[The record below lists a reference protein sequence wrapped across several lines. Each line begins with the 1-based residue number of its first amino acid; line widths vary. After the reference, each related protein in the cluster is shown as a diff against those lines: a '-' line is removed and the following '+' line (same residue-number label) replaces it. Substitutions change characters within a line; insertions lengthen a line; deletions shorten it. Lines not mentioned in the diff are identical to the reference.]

1 MEEKLHQLISSRSP
15 WLLKDNPFSNLIYKF
30 LKNFLRFD
38 ETVNVGNHIQD
49 MSGAEAFNWLGEEYT
64 SNCVIEGLENIPKNG
79 KALLV
84 SNHPMGAADAIALYS
99 QIYKARKDVFFFANE
114 LFIYLLGSFNNV
126 MAPVVWNDQREI
138 HSATKLTF
146 IRLKKFF
153 EDNRIGIIFPSGRLS
168 KLTLFGIW
176 DRSWEKTPVKLAEK
190 YNMPLLPVFIE
201 GRNSWFFYFASKVS
215 KQLRDVSQLKELLNK
230 RNKKIKIVIGNPVM
244 REQLNKNN
252 QKAII
257 QLRYISESLRKFAPF
272 KLNRLIYLSN
282 SKMKEAKN
290 EAA

>member
-38 ETVNVGNHIQD
+38 ETVKVGNHIQD

-99 QIYKARKDVFFFANE
+99 QIYKTRKDVFFFANE

>member
-38 ETVNVGNHIQD
+38 ETVKVGNHIQD

-99 QIYKARKDVFFFANE
+99 QIYKERKDVFFFANE

-244 REQLNKNN
+244 RDQLNKNN
-252 QKAII
+252 QKATI

>member
-1 MEEKLHQLISSRSP
+1 MEEKLYQLIAERSP
-15 WLLKDNPFSNLIYKF
+15 WLLKNNIVPKSIYKF
-30 LKNFLRFD
+30 LKKFLRFD
-38 ETVNVGNHIQD
+38 ETVKVGDHIQD
-49 MSGAEAFNWLGEEYT
+49 MTGAEAFNWLGEEYT
-64 SNCVIEGLENIPKNG
+64 SNCEIEGLENIPQDG

-126 MAPVVWNDQREI
+126 MAPVVWNDQKEI

-176 DRSWEKTPVKLAEK
+176 DRPWEKTPVKLAEK
-190 YNMPLLPVFIE
+190 YNFPLIPVFIE
-201 GRNSWFFYFASKVS
+201 GRNSWFFYFASKVN
-215 KQLRDVSQLKELLNK
+215 KQLRDVSQLNELF
-230 RNKKIKIVIGNPVM
+230 NKKEKNISIKIGKPIDVNS
-244 REQLNKNN
+244 LNENSDI
-252 QKAII
+252 AIE
-257 QLRYISESLRKFAPF
+257 QLRYKSESLREKSIL
-272 KLNRLIYLSN
+272 KLNRYI
-282 SKMKEAKN
+282 
-290 EAA
+290 

>member
-38 ETVNVGNHIQD
+38 ETVKIGNHIQD